1 MDHRRDRPH
10 SAYQREVLLRGF
22 LNPAGFVLRKQAEAS
37 LIPVGEFRDQNGE
50 IISLNPF
57 TVPVGGN
64 ALAIVNLEARVP
76 LTRSLQ
82 AVPFYDGG
90 NVFRRVGDL
99 FKKRD
104 DTPMPTGNILD
115 AINAAN
121 LRAHW
126 THTVGLGFRI
136 QTPLGGAL
144 AVDYGLLLNPPQF
157 LIPQQ
162 APNFDATPAIYR
174 VKRTQIHFRFTQT
187 F

>member
-1 MDHRRDRPH
+1 MPISERFF
-10 SAYQREVLLRGF
+10 SGGSSTLRGF
-22 LNPAGFVLRKQAEAS
+22 GFEEAGPRRAI
-37 LIPVGEFRDQNGE
+37 IPVGVFRDQNRE

-57 TVPVGGN
+57 TVPIGGN
-64 ALAIVNLEARVP
+64 ALAIVNLEARIP
-76 LTRSLQ
+76 LTKSLQ

-90 NVFRRVGDL
+90 NVYRRVGDL

-104 DTPMPTGNILD
+104 DTAVPPGNLLD

-121 LRAHW
+121 LRAQW
-126 THTVGLGFRI
+126 TNTVGLGFRI

-144 AVDYGLLLNPPQF
+144 AVDYGLLLNPPEF

-174 VKRTQIHFRFTQT
+174 TKRTQVHFRFTQT